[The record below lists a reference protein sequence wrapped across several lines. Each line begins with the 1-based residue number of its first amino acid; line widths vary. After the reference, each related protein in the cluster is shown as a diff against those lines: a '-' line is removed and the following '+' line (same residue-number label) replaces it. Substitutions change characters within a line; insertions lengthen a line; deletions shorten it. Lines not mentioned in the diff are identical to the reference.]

1 MQHPEHGE
9 HTVPGK
15 GRRAPGRFVDAER
28 EVVLPQVERGLAGA
42 GCKQHGEAPVFP
54 AVDFQ
59 FLFIIFQDMRVL
71 AAHVMQDAPEQRQAV
86 LHFLVPEIREFPKPL
101 HVPGNVLRQ
110 RLVGKHLEVA
120 PENRHQRPEALISGL
135 LRQGVGDGRQLDRHL
150 HLAVE
155 EQALAL
161 HDEDHLRVLRA
172 FLEGRVG
179 VGFSPVPQVPDDE
192 FEAEQ
197 GFRGLLVQFLVQIP
211 HHEFAFFK
219 RGVREE
225 EAQIVGHPGFGNL
238 GPDRGGHRAEQGRRD
253 CAAGPRRFGPCG
265 KAESFQIQSD
275 LPDVFFGLSGDEG
288 EVPLAERG
296 CRKAERERQRG
307 EDGVRWRYCP
317 CVHGGTS
324 EAIPVLRINPV
335 FGIMQ
340 SRFLEK
346 EYNADPDLSISY

>member
-1 MQHPEHGE
+1 MGGPEAPVQIMVERDAPDGADGGLVVLPCVECHEQAVQIEEGGVHVPNAEHGEGQMQHPEHGE
-9 HTVPGK
+9 HAVPGK

-101 HVPGNVLRQ
+101 YVPGNVLRQ

-120 PENRHQRPEALISGL
+120 PENCHQRPEALISGL

-211 HHEFAFFK
+211 HHEFAFLK

-238 GPDRGGHRAEQGRRD
+238 GPDRGGHCAEQGRRD

-265 KAESFQIQSD
+265 KAESFQIQ
-275 LPDVFFGLSGDEG
+275 
-288 EVPLAERG
+288 
-296 CRKAERERQRG
+296 
-307 EDGVRWRYCP
+307 
-317 CVHGGTS
+317 
-324 EAIPVLRINPV
+324 
-335 FGIMQ
+335 
-340 SRFLEK
+340 
-346 EYNADPDLSISY
+346 

>member
-1 MQHPEHGE
+1 MQAVGPAGFVVHRAFFLLEFHVELGE
-9 HTVPGK
+9 H
-15 GRRAPGRFVDAER
+15 E
-28 EVVLPQVERGLAGA
+28 
-42 GCKQHGEAPVFP
+42 
-54 AVDFQ
+54 
-59 FLFIIFQDMRVL
+59 
-71 AAHVMQDAPEQRQAV
+71 EQRGVSALPEFGRLSCGVGHPVVDDGGQI
-86 LHFLVPEIREFPKPL
+86 LHFLIARADAQEHTGQFEI
-101 HVPGNVLRQ
+101 G
-110 RLVGKHLEVA
+110 LV
-120 PENRHQRPEALISGL
+120 ALISGL

-211 HHEFAFFK
+211 HHEFAFLK

-238 GPDRGGHRAEQGRRD
+238 GPDRGGHCAEQGRRD

-265 KAESFQIQSD
+265 KAESFQIQ
-275 LPDVFFGLSGDEG
+275 
-288 EVPLAERG
+288 
-296 CRKAERERQRG
+296 
-307 EDGVRWRYCP
+307 
-317 CVHGGTS
+317 
-324 EAIPVLRINPV
+324 
-335 FGIMQ
+335 
-340 SRFLEK
+340 
-346 EYNADPDLSISY
+346 

>member
-1 MQHPEHGE
+1 MGGPEAPVQIMVERDAPDGADGGLVVLPCVECHEQAVQIEEGGVHVPDAEHGEGQMQHPEHGE

-110 RLVGKHLEVA
+110 RLVGKHLEV

-135 LRQGVGDGRQLDRHL
+135 LRQGIGDGRQLDRHL

-238 GPDRGGHRAEQGRRD
+238 GPDRGGHCAEQGRRD

-265 KAESFQIQSD
+265 KAESFQIQ
-275 LPDVFFGLSGDEG
+275 
-288 EVPLAERG
+288 
-296 CRKAERERQRG
+296 
-307 EDGVRWRYCP
+307 
-317 CVHGGTS
+317 
-324 EAIPVLRINPV
+324 
-335 FGIMQ
+335 
-340 SRFLEK
+340 
-346 EYNADPDLSISY
+346 